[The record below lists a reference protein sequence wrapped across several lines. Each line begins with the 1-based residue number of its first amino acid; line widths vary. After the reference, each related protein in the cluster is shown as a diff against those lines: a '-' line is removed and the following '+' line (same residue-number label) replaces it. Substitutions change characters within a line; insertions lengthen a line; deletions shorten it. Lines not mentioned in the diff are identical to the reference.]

1 MPPTKLQNC
10 LCVCNPLILLL
21 KEAGGDMERI
31 NKETGELSASGE
43 IAGSTVMKRDETQK
57 GPSREVEDMHV
68 DVDAVTA
75 LRQQL
80 LQLGQTAVEHREQQL
95 NLLLPLFIQVSESSS
110 AVEDLDLQ
118 VLASQV
124 GETLVCHIQQRVV
137 ERPAEEARF
146 ELEQFFQP
154 TEPGNN
160 KGWLLLKSI
169 SLLSSSDSG
178 MNAAIEAGLAAAL
191 VKCLYLFVALPARK
205 DETEDAICS
214 FQDIF
219 IQCMVY
225 MKKPVPG
232 LVLFSQVILQLCR
245 QVRFVEELVETQEL
259 QCVIIALT
267 SLWDQCSSS
276 WRRQVSRVLRA
287 VSAARVPNTIPTLQA
302 KNCIKICIQNML
314 KMSEKVPGPV
324 LAEVAVSVFSFVKDS
339 YSTNHALF
347 EEFENNDG
355 YAVLQAIMARCE
367 EETAEEHF
375 SPVEDLLGLIA
386 SFTLFGKAEL
396 KVALCV
402 NNPQP
407 PDFKFVP
414 DLSKGSA
421 VKNLKAFQIIQSS
434 FLRSGSALIC
444 SQILRTV
451 QMIWSWDKANFFLLE
466 WTLQCLAQLAECV
479 WQKPATVHGLFFELI
494 ETVVFQLSYIPHDT
508 LRKVQAVLKEGSS
521 QAFSMVTLEC
531 FQGLVMRSSL
541 LSEVLIDG
549 GLMEL
554 LLVELRRRAKILRKA
569 GVTGETN
576 ECIHLSHKD
585 ELRVEDCER
594 QLTTNMLNVVSALA
608 LRSIRNTVFIRDLGM
623 IPYIK
628 IFLDDEQFRSPAL
641 CILEQL
647 SEMNPEEY
655 MSTAIG
661 ALCSSTETELR
672 LKLDLLQS
680 ILKVLDNS
688 NSWNAFRT
696 AGGFNGLLSMVVDME
711 GSLLEQPLGV
721 WASLSHGSLMELL
734 LLALHTVALAVH
746 LHPVNAHFF
755 HITGHYEKLAE
766 ALLQLGCFC
775 SGAPI
780 EVEVATD
787 SRSCHKNFQQFVE
800 TAESSRSPLPVPLQD
815 CVRILSFLEQFGTGV
830 SVAVDLC
837 TGLQE
842 GTEVEERQQSP
853 KGPATGEEG
862 FQCRIRNPAL
872 TISSVSTESGRFCCD
887 HTILNPGAFKVMMT
901 LLPHIYCH
909 SDPQLSAELQLAV
922 ALHVQSM
929 VKSEQNRQIMC
940 ESGLLVTL
948 LTHCRDILS
957 NSTHLLH
964 LPVLRI
970 LEKLASQ
977 SIDHKSLRQFLCLGD
992 PHLCNA
998 EKYIPPP
1005 NSEADTTLSN
1015 GLCTV
1020 DADDCVA
1027 TDKKRSKKSFKR
1039 SFSLLRT
1046 STNSGTPIPLHRI
1059 ISLVSI
1065 TSPRSFRP
1073 HKVSVSPSFVEFD
1086 MTDSGFGCLFL
1097 PSLATVKGVSADS
1110 ISTGGIGNDCRGFPP
1125 SAGLSFSCWFL
1136 ISRFSS
1142 ACDSHPVR
1150 LLTVVRHMSRA
1161 EQQYSCL
1168 SISISASDGCLVIST
1183 EEEPYQFLDIMEPE
1197 VRTPTTLPVTVRF
1210 RCSRQLMPGQW
1221 HHLVV
1226 ALAKDMKKSCKV
1238 SAYLNG
1244 EVIGTSKMKYIQPFP
1259 GQCIAMDASA
1269 VIDVCGIIGTP
1280 PIWKQHAALI
1290 WRVGPAYLL
1299 EEVLSADA
1307 VEIMYAQGTKYLG
1320 NYLALGVQD
1329 GKTECSPVRLVPP
1342 ERISFG
1348 INPAVSTVTTVAE
1361 IRDQYNE
1368 VDSRLIAKEMGITSR
1383 DNSTPIFLARNISQ
1397 HLSGTAR
1404 TIGAALIGR
1413 YGVRTFMANSAAT
1426 SFQYTGGPAVVLSLV
1441 AMALDDGSLYASV
1454 KVLLSVLDTN
1464 PVMRQEMKRINGY
1477 KLFAFLLKMK
1487 ANLISSRTFQLILA
1501 IVGTMELGTGCIYIH
1516 DLTALQ
1522 GILCDFEVWQK
1533 APESLDFSVL
1543 NHFADILK
1551 SSSGDERSAE
1561 AMQSL
1566 NLMTKLLFLLQ
1577 DATVT
1582 HRKVT
1587 VICTIITYLLQGHF
1601 STTDIRRHA
1610 KNIQTLLPPDVN
1622 ENAAFPCIL
1631 TDDQPQTLSQTPAR
1645 TVWIRNQLL
1654 EVLSSLIISDS
1665 PLPNNNQE
1673 EVFLTLGS
1681 DWFLLFLQGHVHSS
1695 TVLLALRLIVHFLA
1709 NQRILTR
1716 FREGVSLGTLSEGL
1730 EMPRGIGYLGLRSWS
1745 YEYVSCTCPGF
1756 TVLPRLL
1763 LSHLSLPQIYGVF
1776 AALLMGKADFH
1787 IPDGQ
1792 VDLDSLLQSVIDSS
1806 TKEKGVQ
1813 LCTEAACVLIELV
1826 KMIICKPISG
1836 SEDSWEVQYPGSV
1849 MQFLC
1854 LLHSLFPRDPLWASP
1869 DFLNSLAS
1877 AVFPTETAESPA
1889 GLQGNSEGGAVGE
1902 SPVTRFSHPARK
1914 QVCDFIR
1921 ILLMDSLINVPAK
1934 DHHHPFIQLLEF
1946 SPDGVC
1952 QEQKQSF
1959 QSELLEFLM
1968 DIIHMTGQEEGQST
1982 HVARDDPNPSKSRPE
1997 GKVAVL
2003 IGNVAFFSRM
2013 LVEKLY
2019 TGMFVV
2025 DPENLLI
2032 FVTEQIAVVMEKGQT
2047 QREFTVSVLYKSM
2060 NRALLY
2066 FLSRPRQ
2073 TPAEQQ
2079 LILRTLTVLQQH
2091 WDVIM
2096 ATYNTNVHFVS
2107 CLLHC
2112 LLLIRSGSF
2121 PEGFGCEMHKKSSR
2135 KIWRHLFPHK
2145 NSRTMAPA
2153 ETPDLAEVESELMRL
2168 VESTWSKVML
2178 ERRQSL
2184 EEAYK
2189 IDLSAKQ
2196 AGREVPV
2203 SMTDV
2208 SPLWEE
2214 TAVKA
2219 WQAFIDSQKKK
2230 MNNGQRKAG
2239 LLSIVQRSPQRTAG
2253 KDSGFSVE
2261 TFLADMEVQRKT
2273 SEEMF
2278 ECLLKNHVQMLQ
2290 CENEQMAAQW
2300 LRIEEDLLRERG
2312 LFGPGPG
2319 VFINRGWVQDAAEG
2333 PNRTRPRIRRKA
2345 LRRSKKLPS
2354 LTSGQ
2359 YIKTIPVEE
2368 TRGIAELPN
2377 VDSELRILCE
2387 PSQEAEEEPGL
2398 DNERLTFFP
2407 SLTEAS
2413 TPSEDISE
2421 QCTEIKLILQQL
2433 APNEEVKVKQS
2444 VAVVSGHML
2453 TEGVLLFGKQDLYV
2467 CEGFILTA
2475 SGDICC
2481 GNHHP
2486 TSVRD
2491 SYICGMLKKKENSV
2505 SPGCKR
2511 WSYEDIKDAHFIRF
2525 LLEEN
2530 AIEIFMKNGSS
2541 VFLVFVNKDH
2551 VGAFKRLCSVVP
2563 SLKGRG
2569 VTEAVHNVRRT
2580 AAPEKTAL
2588 TKWQKGEMS
2597 NFEYLMHLNTLAGRT
2612 YNDMMQYPVFPWVLA
2627 DYESE
2632 TLDLSSP
2639 TTFRDLSKPMGAQ
2652 TEKRR
2657 EKFIQ
2662 RYNEV
2667 ESNDGDLSAQ
2677 CHYCTH
2683 YSSAIIV
2690 ASYLVRMEPFSQI
2703 FLSLQGGSFDVP
2715 ERMFHSVQK
2724 EWESASKDNMSDVRE
2739 LIPEFYYLP
2748 DFLIN
2753 SNNFEFGCMQDGTSL
2768 GDVVLPPWAKGD
2780 PHEFIRMHRE
2790 ALESDYVSAN
2800 LHLWIDLIFGY
2811 RQQGPPAVEALNT
2824 FHPYFYTDKQDAESM
2839 KNPLKKNTVLGYVSN
2854 FGQIPKQLFT
2864 KPHPSRAAN
2873 KSSTSK
2879 EAAGANHITPF
2890 FFRLDKLK
2898 PSAQPVKELMHG
2910 PVGQIVCGEKDV
2922 LVVERNKLLM
2932 PPHWNTY
2939 FCWGVCDNTCSF
2951 GNYITEK
2958 GFAVWEGLSDWGEAV
2973 CAACPNSNTLITA
2986 GSSSVVCVWDVSIS
3000 KDKLKHMKLK
3010 QALYGHTDTVTCV
3023 VASEAYSV
3031 IISGSKDQTCI
3042 LWDLEELSYITQLP
3056 AHSSAVSAL
3065 AINDL
3070 TGEIV
3075 SCSGTHLY
3083 LWTMKGQ
3090 LLASANTPYGPEGSI
3105 QCCCFTQKYEW
3116 DSRNVIITGC
3126 ADGVVR
3132 IWKTAY
3138 TKVQLPGHEEHSE
3151 SLGHA
3156 VSPSA
3161 EDTEHSRVRWERHL
3175 VLCRELNR
3183 SQAISRRRYKNN
3195 PAVSALAIS
3204 RTHGTLLVGD
3214 AWGRV
3219 FSWTCE
3225 G

>member
-1 MPPTKLQNC
+1 MPPTKQR
-10 LCVCNPLILLL
+10 
-21 KEAGGDMERI
+21 EAGGDMDRI

-43 IAGSTVMKRDETQK
+43 IAESTELERDKAVAE
-57 GPSREVEDMHV
+57 PAREEGTHSDT
-68 DVDAVTA
+68 DAVTA

-80 LQLGQTAVEHREQQL
+80 LQLSQSAAEDRERQL
-95 NLLLPLFIQVSESSS
+95 GLLLPLFIQVSESSS
-110 AVEDLDLQ
+110 DIEDLDLQ
-118 VLASQV
+118 ALASQV
-124 GETLVCHIQQRVV
+124 GETLVCHIQQRVA
-137 ERPAEEARF
+137 ERPAEEARY
-146 ELEQFFQP
+146 ELEQFFQH
-154 TEPGNN
+154 TEPGEN
-160 KGWLLLKSI
+160 KGWLLLKAI
-169 SLLSSSDSG
+169 SLLSTSDSG
-178 MNAAIEAGLAAAL
+178 MNAAIDAGLAGAL

-205 DETEDAICS
+205 AKDGVVDVTLS

-219 IQCMVY
+219 I
-225 MKKPVPG
+225 
-232 LVLFSQVILQLCR
+232 QVILQLCR
-245 QVRFVEELVETQEL
+245 QVQFVEELVETQEL

-276 WRRQVSRVLRA
+276 WRRQASRVLRA
-287 VSAARVPNTIPTLQA
+287 VSAAQVPNTVPALQA
-302 KNCIKICIQNML
+302 KNCMKICIQNML
-314 KMSEKVPGPV
+314 RMSEQVPGPV

-339 YSTNHALF
+339 YSINHALF

-367 EETAEEHF
+367 EESAEEHF
-375 SPVEDLLGLIA
+375 SPVEDLLGFIA
-386 SFTLFGKAEL
+386 SLTLFGKAEL

-407 PDFKFVP
+407 PGFKFDP
-414 DLSKGSA
+414 DLTKGSA

-434 FLRSGSALIC
+434 FMRSGSALTC
-444 SQILRTV
+444 SQILHTV
-451 QMIWSWDKANFFLLE
+451 QTIWSWDKANFFLLE

-479 WQKPATVHGLFFELI
+479 WQKPATVHSIFFQLLEM
-494 ETVVFQLSYIPHDT
+494 VVFQLSYIPHDT
-508 LRKVQAVLKEGSS
+508 LRKVQAMLKEGSS
-521 QAFSMVTLEC
+521 QAFSMAALKC
-531 FQGLVMRSSL
+531 FHGLVMRSSL

-569 GVTGETN
+569 GVTA
-576 ECIHLSHKD
+576 SKD

-594 QLTTNMLNVVSALA
+594 QLTTNMLNVVAALA
-608 LRSIRNTVFIRDLGM
+608 LRSIRNTAFIRDLGM

-680 ILKVLDNS
+680 ILKVLDNP

-711 GSLLEQPLGV
+711 GALLEQPLGV

-734 LLALHTVALAVH
+734 LLALHTITLAVH
-746 LHPVNAHFF
+746 LHTVNAHFF

-775 SGAPI
+775 SGVPMEADM
-780 EVEVATD
+780 ATYTQ
-787 SRSCHKNFQQFVE
+787 SYPKTFQQFVE
-800 TAESSRSPLPVPLQD
+800 ATESPRPLLPLPLQD
-815 CVRILSFLEQFGTGV
+815 CVRLLSFLEQFATGV
-830 SVAVDLC
+830 TEAVDLC

-842 GTEVEERQQSP
+842 ATEVEESQLSPPGPRAGDEDFQS
-853 KGPATGEEG
+853 
-862 FQCRIRNPAL
+862 RIRNTAL
-872 TISSVSTESGRFCCD
+872 TISSGSTETGRFSCE
-887 HTILNPGAFKVMMT
+887 HTILHPGAVKVIMT

-922 ALHVQSM
+922 AHHVQSM

-957 NSTHLLH
+957 NSAHLLH
-964 LPVLRI
+964 LPVVRV

-977 SIDHKSLRQFLCLGD
+977 AIDHKSLRQFLCLGE
-992 PHLCNA
+992 PLMCNT
-998 EKYIPPP
+998 EKCIPPP
-1005 NSEADTTLSN
+1005 DSEADLALSN
-1015 GLCTV
+1015 GQHT
-1020 DADDCVA
+1020 DQADDCVD
-1027 TDKKRSKKSFKR
+1027 TDKKRSKRPFKR

-1046 STNSGTPIPLHRI
+1046 SPNSGTQIHLHRI
-1059 ISLVSI
+1059 ISLVSM

-1110 ISTGGIGNDCRGFPP
+1110 ISTGGIGSDCRGFPP

-1168 SISISASDGCLVIST
+1168 SVSISASDGCLVIST

-1210 RCSRQLMPGQW
+1210 KCSRQLMPGQW

-1226 ALAKDMKKSCKV
+1226 AMAKDIKKSCKV

-1244 EVIGTSKMKYIQPFP
+1244 EMIGTSKMRYIQPFP

-1280 PIWKQHAALI
+1280 PIWKQHAALV
-1290 WRVGPAYLL
+1290 WRVGPAYLF
-1299 EEVLSADA
+1299 EEVLSSDA
-1307 VEIMYAQGTKYLG
+1307 VEVMYAQGTKYLG
-1320 NYLALGVQD
+1320 NYLALGAQ
-1329 GKTECSPVRLVPP
+1329 EYSPVKLVPP

-1348 INPAVSTVTTVAE
+1348 INPAVCTVTTVVE
-1361 IRDQYNE
+1361 IREQYNE
-1368 VDSRLIAKEMGITSR
+1368 VDCRLIAKEMGITSR

-1397 HLSGTAR
+1397 HLIGTAR
-1404 TIGAALIGR
+1404 TIGAALIGHF
-1413 YGVRTFMANSAAT
+1413 GVRTFMANSAAT
-1426 SFQYTGGPAVVLSLV
+1426 SFQYIGGPAVNLSLV
-1441 AMALDDGSLYASV
+1441 AMASDDSSLYASV

-1464 PVMRQEMKRINGY
+1464 PAMRHEMKRINGY
-1477 KLFAFLLKMK
+1477 KLFAFLLKSK
-1487 ANLISSRTFQLILA
+1487 AHLISSRTFQLILA

-1533 APESLDFSVL
+1533 APESLDLAVL
-1543 NHFADILK
+1543 NHFADIMK
-1551 SSSGDERSAE
+1551 SSSGDLRNTE

-1577 DATVT
+1577 HPTVT

-1601 STTDIRRHA
+1601 STTDIRRLGLFL
-1610 KNIQTLLPPDVN
+1610 IQTLLPTDVN
-1622 ENAAFPCIL
+1622 ENAAFPFIVL
-1631 TDDQPQTLSQTPAR
+1631 DDQSQALSQTPAR

-1654 EVLSSLIISDS
+1654 EVLSSLIISDN

-1673 EVFLTLGS
+1673 DVFLTLGS

-1695 TVLLALRLIVHFLA
+1695 TVLLALRLLIHFLS
-1709 NQRILTR
+1709 NRSILTR
-1716 FREGVSLGTLSEGL
+1716 FREGVSIGTLSEGMDMVL
-1730 EMPRGIGYLGLRSWS
+1730 GVIGNLGSRSWS
-1745 YEYVSCTCPGF
+1745 YECLSCTCPGF
-1756 TVLPRLL
+1756 TLLNRLL
-1763 LSHLSLPQIYGVF
+1763 LGHISLPQIYGAF
-1776 AALLMGKADFH
+1776 AALLMGKADLH

-1806 TKEKGVQ
+1806 KNEQGVQ

-1877 AVFPTETAESPA
+1877 AVFPTETTESPA
-1889 GLQGNSEGGAVGE
+1889 GAQGNSEGGAVGE
-1902 SPVTRFSHPARK
+1902 SPVARLLHPARK

-1934 DHHHPFIQLLEF
+1934 DQHHPFIQLLEF

-1982 HVARDDPNPSKSRPE
+1982 HVARDDPDPSKSRPE
-1997 GKVAVL
+1997 GKVAIL
-2003 IGNVAFFSRM
+2003 IDNIAFFSKM

-2025 DPENLLI
+2025 DPENLLV
-2032 FVTEQIAVVMEKGQT
+2032 FVAEQIAVAMEKGQT
-2047 QREFTVSVLYKSM
+2047 QRESTVSVLYKSM

-2079 LILRTLTVLQQH
+2079 LILRTLTVLQQQ

-2096 ATYNTNVHFVS
+2096 ATYNANVHFIS

-2121 PEGFGCEMHKKSSR
+2121 LEGFGCERHKKPSR

-2145 NSRTMAPA
+2145 NNRTMAPVDI
-2153 ETPDLAEVESELMRL
+2153 PDSAEVESELMRL
-2168 VESTWSKVML
+2168 VESTWSKVMV

-2184 EEAYK
+2184 EEAFK

-2219 WQAFIDSQKKK
+2219 WQVFIDSQKKK
-2230 MNNGQRKAG
+2230 MNNGQKKSG
-2239 LLSIVQRSPQRTAG
+2239 LLSSVQRSPHRRAG
-2253 KDSGFSVE
+2253 KDSGSSVE
-2261 TFLADMEVQRKT
+2261 TFLADMEVHRKT

-2278 ECLLKNHVQMLQ
+2278 ESLLKNHVQMLQ
-2290 CENEQMAAQW
+2290 CENERMAAQW
-2300 LRIEEDLLRERG
+2300 LRVEEDLLRERG

-2319 VFINRGWVQDAAEG
+2319 VFINQGWVQDAAEG

-2359 YIKTIPVEE
+2359 YMKSGPVEE
-2368 TRGIAELPN
+2368 NRGMAELPSA
-2377 VDSELRILCE
+2377 DSEMRILCE
-2387 PSQEAEEEPGL
+2387 RGPEAEDETGS
-2398 DNERLTFFP
+2398 DCERLTFFP

-2413 TPSEDISE
+2413 TPAEDFSE
-2421 QCTEIKLILQQL
+2421 QCTETKLVLQQL
-2433 APNEEVKVKQS
+2433 VPSEEVKAKQC
-2444 VAVVSGHML
+2444 VAIVSGLML
-2453 TEGVLLFGKQDLYV
+2453 TEGVVLFGKEDLYV
-2467 CEGFILTA
+2467 CEGFTLTS

-2481 GNHHP
+2481 RNHHP

-2491 SYICGMLKKKENSV
+2491 LFICGMLKKEQSSV
-2505 SPGCKR
+2505 SQACRR
-2511 WSYEDIKDAHFIRF
+2511 WSYEDIKDAHFMRF

-2530 AIEIFMKNGSS
+2530 AVEIFMKNGSS
-2541 VFLVFVNKDH
+2541 VFLVFTNKDH

-2580 AAPEKTAL
+2580 ATPEKTTL
-2588 TKWQKGEMS
+2588 IKWQRGEMS

-2612 YNDMMQYPVFPWVLA
+2612 YNDLMQYPVFPWILA

-2690 ASYLVRMEPFSQI
+2690 ASYLVRMEPFSQT

-2715 ERMFHSVQK
+2715 ERMFHSMQK
-2724 EWESASKDNMSDVRE
+2724 EWESASRDNMSDVRE

-2748 DFLIN
+2748 DFLVN

-2780 PHEFIRMHRE
+2780 PQEFIRIHRE

-2811 RQQGPPAVEALNT
+2811 KQQGPAAVEALNT
-2824 FHPYFYTDKQDAESM
+2824 FHPYFYTDKHDTESM
-2839 KNPLKKNTVLGYVSN
+2839 KNPLKKNTVLGYISN
-2854 FGQIPKQLFT
+2854 FGQIPRQLFT
-2864 KPHPSRAAN
+2864 KPHPSRAAH
-2873 KSSTSK
+2873 KSSISK
-2879 EAAGANHITPF
+2879 DGSGSNHIIPF

-2898 PSAQPVKELMHG
+2898 PSAQPIKELMHG

-2922 LVVERNKLLM
+2922 LVVEKNKLLV
-2932 PPHWNTY
+2932 PPLWNTY
-2939 FCWGVCDNTCSF
+2939 FCWGFYDNTCSF
-2951 GNYITEK
+2951 GNSTTEK
-2958 GFAVWEGLSDWGEAV
+2958 DFAVWEGLSDWGEAV

-2986 GSSSVVCVWDVSIS
+2986 GSSSVVCVWDMSIS
-3000 KDKLKHMKLK
+3000 KDKLKHIKLK

-3023 VASEAYSV
+3023 VASEAHSV
-3031 IISGSKDQTCI
+3031 IISGSQDQTCI

-3056 AHSSAVSAL
+3056 THSSGVSAL

-3070 TGEIV
+3070 TSEIV

-3090 LLASANTPYGPEGSI
+3090 LLASANNPFGPEGSI

-3156 VSPSA
+3156 VSPST
-3161 EDTEHSRVRWERHL
+3161 EDTEHSRMRWERHL
-3175 VLCRELNR
+3175 VLYRELNR
-3183 SQAISRRRYKNN
+3183 SQAISRRRYKKN